1 MALHRDWD
9 FDLDAI
15 RATVTWWHGDSD
27 MNAPLSAARRAI
39 ERMREVDLRVWK
51 HEGHFASVIHEPE
64 IVREL
69 LSRSA

>member
-1 MALHRDWD
+1 
-9 FDLDAI
+9 
-15 RATVTWWHGDSD
+15 

-39 ERMREVDLRVWK
+39 ERMRDVDLRVWK